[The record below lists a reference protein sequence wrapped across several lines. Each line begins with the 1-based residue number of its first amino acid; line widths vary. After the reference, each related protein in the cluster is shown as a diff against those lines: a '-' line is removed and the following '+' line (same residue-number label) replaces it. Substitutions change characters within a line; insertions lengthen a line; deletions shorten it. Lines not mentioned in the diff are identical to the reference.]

1 MVDKLDQLFGFQEKA
16 LQLRSQRHQILA
28 SNIANADTPNY
39 KARDV
44 KFSKVLEDVAN
55 NSLSATSALHMS
67 TVESAQRNGIMY
79 RIPLNNSFD
88 GNTVEMNIEQAQF
101 GQAAGDYQA
110 TLNILGKRINTFK
123 RAFKGE

>member
-1 MVDKLDQLFGFQEKA
+1 MPSGSDLYGTA
-16 LQLRSQRHQILA
+16 RHSKPLLA
-28 SNIANADTPNY
+28 ANIANADTPNY

-44 KFSKVLEDVAN
+44 KFSKVLEDVAYDN
-55 NSLSATSALHMS
+55 LSATSALHM
-67 TVESAQRNGIMY
+67 TNVQNAPRNGIMY

-110 TLNILGKRINTFK
+110 TLNILENRISTFK

>member
-1 MVDKLDQLFGFQEKA
+1 MNLLDGALGVHEQALRVKA
-16 LQLRSQRHQILA
+16 QRLEVLSQ
-28 SNIANADTPNY
+28 NIANADTPNY

-44 KFSKVLEDVAN
+44 KFSKVLEDVSYN
-55 NSLSATSALHMS
+55 QLSATSALHMS

-110 TLNILGKRINTFK
+110 TLNILEQRINTFK

>member
-1 MVDKLDQLFGFQEKA
+1 MNTIDHFIGFSAQA
-16 LQLRSQRHQILA
+16 LKVRSDRMQVL
-28 SNIANADTPNY
+28 SENIANADTPNY

-44 KFSKVLEDVAN
+44 KFSKVLQDVAYDN
-55 NSLSATSALHMS
+55 LTATSNLHM
-67 TVESAQRNGIMY
+67 THVQNAPRNGIMY

-110 TLNILGKRINTFK
+110 TLNILEQRINTFK